1 MRRYSLVLAALAV
14 AGAFS
19 PTAARAA
26 FIDFVALPAGHV
38 NQVTVAA
45 TTLSGDDFG
54 IASAVGEGTP
64 NADGSGPAL
73 SGAHLDFTTGPLTST
88 DAAGD
93 LFYGPGGGIKI
104 SDASGILFMGQFT
117 GATELIPETGGL
129 FKILAA
135 GFAGQVASSLDTFF
149 GLSTGE
155 DSAGTLSLN
164 FSVSGTSLKFLSG
177 DISVDPN
184 PQGAP
189 IGAGTVPEPASV
201 ALVALGLPL
210 AALLGR
216 RRARKVASQ

>member
-14 AGAFS
+14 AGALS
-19 PTAARAA
+19 PRSAGAA
-26 FIDFVALPAGHV
+26 FIDFVALPAGHT

-45 TTLSGDDFG
+45 TTLAGADFG
-54 IASAVGEGTP
+54 IASAIGEGTP

-73 SGAHLDFTTGPLTST
+73 SGAHLDFTTGPLTGT
-88 DAAGD
+88 DASGD
-93 LFYGPGGGIKI
+93 LFYGPGGSLTIT
-104 SDASGILFMGQFT
+104 DASGVLFSGQFT
-117 GATELIPETGGL
+117 GTTELIPETGGL

-135 GFAGQVASSLDTFF
+135 GFAGQVAPSLDTFF
-149 GLSTGE
+149 GLSTGQ

-164 FSVSGTSLKFLSG
+164 FSVSGTNLQFLSG

-216 RRARKVASQ
+216 RARRKAADG